1 MNRELYSPDL
11 EQRYQ
16 ATISQDCIPLG
27 INWPMACWGAGNAFL
42 ALLGPSMGAVDPGRA
57 AEVGGTNRPRR
68 YPMQMGRTVM
78 DFEGLGRRKAR
89 WQRLCVDILG
99 ADRYVSAMTALLNLD
114 WRNSSSEMA
123 IHQADLS
130 SGLTNYIWPLLQ
142 QLRPRIICV
151 LSNRTWDT
159 IYPEIEQCGAVAL
172 KLPFSLRDSHAIEP
186 SRQPVVFHLPAC
198 EFQTL
203 LVKPHRHPSRA
214 LSYEQISLIGRACQQ
229 FLQVT

>member
-1 MNRELYSPDL
+1 MNPELYLPDL

-16 ATISQDCIPLG
+16 ATISQDCISLG

-42 ALLGPSMGAVDPGRA
+42 ALLGPSMGAADPGRD

-68 YPMQMGRTVM
+68 YPMQIGRTVM
-78 DFEGLGRRKAR
+78 DFEGLGRRRAR
-89 WQRLCVDILG
+89 WQRLCVDIFG
-99 ADRYVSAMTALLNLD
+99 AEPYVSAMTALLNLD
-114 WRNSSSEMA
+114 WRNSSSE
-123 IHQADLS
+123 ITIPQGDLS

-159 IYPEIEQCGAVAL
+159 IYPQIEQCGAVAL
-172 KLPFSLRDSHAIEP
+172 KLPFSLRDSHATEP

-198 EFQTL
+198 KFQTL

-214 LSYEQISLIGRACQQ
+214 LSYEQISLVGRACQQ
-229 FLQVT
+229 FLQVA